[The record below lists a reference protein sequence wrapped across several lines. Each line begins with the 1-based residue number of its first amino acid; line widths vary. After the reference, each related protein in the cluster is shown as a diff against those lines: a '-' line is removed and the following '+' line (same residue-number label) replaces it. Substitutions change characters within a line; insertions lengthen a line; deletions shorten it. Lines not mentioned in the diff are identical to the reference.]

1 MNNNDNG
8 KWKRTLKL
16 LIFIPIL
23 FSPILLQ
30 MNIFNFGTFL
40 KNSVRVGD
48 FGNWLGFWGSYLG
61 SVIAVFFAF
70 INTKV
75 QLKESQRN
83 DYKKAIILNELNT
96 TIKILQAGI
105 YIENQIHA
113 LKTELGNYQIKTYYL
128 ELNYDYLPKT
138 VEIWNKYNKMY
149 NDNILIYGRR
159 VPRDIVKKG
168 KSLEEYYKE
177 VFKTS
182 LFSEI
187 KDIIQSELERSKYN
201 KINPK
206 KISSDHKKQIQEIY
220 PKVEKLYEKCQDYL
234 NTIYS
239 FYEYQENEITS

>member
-1 MNNNDNG
+1 
-8 KWKRTLKL
+8 
-16 LIFIPIL
+16 
-23 FSPILLQ
+23 
-30 MNIFNFGTFL
+30 
-40 KNSVRVGD
+40 
-48 FGNWLGFWGSYLG
+48 
-61 SVIAVFFAF
+61 
-70 INTKV
+70 
-75 QLKESQRN
+75 
-83 DYKKAIILNELNT
+83 
-96 TIKILQAGI
+96 
-105 YIENQIHA
+105 
-113 LKTELGNYQIKTYYL
+113 
-128 ELNYDYLPKT
+128 
-138 VEIWNKYNKMY
+138 MY